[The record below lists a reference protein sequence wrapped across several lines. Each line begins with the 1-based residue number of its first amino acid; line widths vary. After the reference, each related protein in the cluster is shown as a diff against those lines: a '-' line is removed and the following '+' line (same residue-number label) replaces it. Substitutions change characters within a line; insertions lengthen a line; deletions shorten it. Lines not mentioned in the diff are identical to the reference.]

1 MTTLLFFQMGSSNAD
16 VLPYLVFLL
25 SLLIVILLL
34 QVYRSGKKMLERLG
48 VEDYYAFD
56 YKITLFIKI
65 ALYVLLF
72 FSLLTLVSAIGELVE
87 IGALDEF
94 AYLLS
99 IAFIGFGLSL
109 ISLFRESNRKPRCE

>member
-1 MTTLLFFQMGSSNAD
+1 MGSSNAD
-16 VLPYLVFLL
+16 VFPYLVFLL

-65 ALYVLLF
+65 ALYVLLV
-72 FSLLTLVSAIGELVE
+72 FSLLTFVSAIGELVE

-99 IAFIGFGLSL
+99 IAFIGFGFSL